1 MLKKNPVFRQHKLT
15 LNAPF
20 RKLQLR
26 LLHHLRCFRP
36 ISQARYLE
44 ATTLPRH
51 PNLVRFYPTM
61 SKGSLFTTTSCHTSS
76 SSPPPPQ
83 PTQAE
88 GAQLG
93 WGPWEPSTGAGA
105 RLLTSHPLQFLT
117 WEGVGSSSTTRCKTR
132 YDHSQNSANLPKMQE
147 KLAPSAF
154 MREILFKNK
163 N

>member
-1 MLKKNPVFRQHKLT
+1 MPH
-15 LNAPF
+15 
-20 RKLQLR
+20 
-26 LLHHLRCFRP
+26 
-36 ISQARYLE
+36 
-44 ATTLPRH
+44 H
-51 PNLVRFYPTM
+51 PNLVRSYPTM

-83 PTQAE
+83 ATEAE

-154 MREILFKNK
+154 VREILFKNNNSVRFYK
-163 N
+163 HLPHLKVFVALVRF